1 MLADS
6 SKLIPANRLKG
17 PEANQF
23 ILEVLNFVE
32 TRLVEFSERF
42 SSISPEKGLTFQLV
56 NLLQRDTYI
65 EPCPFWFH
73 PGYLEE
79 PDRGNSREPDLGVM
93 PKESNTIIVNGKSFP
108 YNRSFF
114 SFEAKILPSPET
126 SREREY
132 LIGREIRGK
141 YKACGGVE
149 RFKKELHGKGLDFS
163 GILGYVKQEDFAY
176 WQLTI
181 NSWIDELIN
190 DPKDHLLKWDDNDK
204 LSKQHARPITARY
217 ISYNKRSQ
225 DTITLFHLWVKLHS

>member
-6 SKLIPANRLKG
+6 AKLPLTNMLKG
-17 PEANQF
+17 PEPNQF
-23 ILEVLNFVE
+23 ISEVLNFVE

-42 SSISPEKGLTFQLV
+42 ASISPEKGLTFQLV
-56 NLLQRDTYI
+56 NLLQRDSYKQ
-65 EPCPFWFH
+65 PYPFWFYA
-73 PGYLEE
+73 GYLEE
-79 PDRGNSREPDLGVM
+79 PEKGNSREPDIGVM

-114 SFEAKILPSPET
+114 SFEAKILPSPEK

-149 RFKKELHGKGLDFS
+149 RFKKELHGKGLNFS
-163 GILGYVKQEDFAY
+163 GILGYIKQQSFSY
-176 WQLTI
+176 WQVTM
-181 NSWIDELIN
+181 NRWIDELIN
-190 DPKDHLLKWDDNDK
+190 QSKDHLIQWNENDK
-204 LSKQHARPITARY
+204 LSEQFIYPNTARY

-225 DTITLFHLWVKLHS
+225 DVITLFHLWVKLYS